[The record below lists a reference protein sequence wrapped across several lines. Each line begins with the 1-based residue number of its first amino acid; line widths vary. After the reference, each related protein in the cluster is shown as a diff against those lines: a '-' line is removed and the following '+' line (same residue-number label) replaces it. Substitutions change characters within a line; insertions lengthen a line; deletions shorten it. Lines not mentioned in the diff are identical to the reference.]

1 MRAYVKALKGGNIDI
16 HKLIGKLPRP
26 QKGFTL
32 PGHNYTVPFNPL
44 EKQLKYDPKTGQIL
58 EIYQQPTGKTDAI
71 AM

>member
-32 PGHNYTVPFNPL
+32 PGHNYTGPFNPL
-44 EKQLKYDPKTGQIL
+44 AK
-58 EIYQQPTGKTDAI
+58 
-71 AM
+71 MM